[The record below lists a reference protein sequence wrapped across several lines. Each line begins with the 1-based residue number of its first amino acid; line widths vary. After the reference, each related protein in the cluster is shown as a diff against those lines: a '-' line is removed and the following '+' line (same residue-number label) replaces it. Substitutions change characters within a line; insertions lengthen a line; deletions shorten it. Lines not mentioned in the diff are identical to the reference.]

1 MSYYQLH
8 AVTMI
13 TLSFSSFS
21 LSLSHTHT
29 LSHTYSQS
37 YHTHSRTH
45 SMQAPSV
52 PRHYVAIAEYTPSND
67 DQGLPLKMNQE
78 VEVLG
83 LNQYTGWWLVRI
95 QDYRT
100 GEPATGWVP
109 ASYLRTAKD
118 QTNMPL

>member
-1 MSYYQLH
+1 
-8 AVTMI
+8 
-13 TLSFSSFS
+13 
-21 LSLSHTHT
+21 
-29 LSHTYSQS
+29 
-37 YHTHSRTH
+37 
-45 SMQAPSV
+45 MQAPSV
-52 PRHYVAIAEYTPSND
+52 PRHYEAIADYAPSND

-83 LNQYTGWWLVRI
+83 LNQYTGWWLVRT

-100 GEPATGWVP
+100 GEPGTGWVP